1 MQHLLSKRGFT
12 LVETLV
18 VVSIVGVVGI
28 VLSSTILYFYRA
40 NTYVLQGSQAVAEAR
55 RSVSYIASNFREA
68 LYADDGA
75 YPIATASTSTLTF
88 YADVDKDGGVE
99 KVRIYRVGTS
109 LYRGVVNAVGS
120 PATYTGQAEATTTL
134 AVNLRNGTS
143 TPLFTYFNSA
153 GTELTGTVNV
163 ADIRSMNMTLMID
176 LNPSRAPDIYTLTG
190 TATLRNSQTE

>member
-1 MQHLLSKRGFT
+1 MQHPLSKSAFT

-18 VVSIVGVVGI
+18 VISIMTVVGLALASVI
-28 VLSSTILYFYRA
+28 QYFYRA
-40 NTYVLQGSQAVAEAR
+40 NTYVLEGSKAVAEAR
-55 RSVSYIASNFREA
+55 RGVSYITSNFREA

-75 YPIATASTSTLTF
+75 YPIASVGTSSLTF

-99 KVRIYRVGTS
+99 KVHIYMSGTS

-120 PATYTGQAEATTTL
+120 PASYANQAEATTTL
-134 AVNLRNGTS
+134 AMNVRNGTT
-143 TPLFTYFNSA
+143 TPLFQYFNA
-153 GTELTGTVNV
+153 EGLELTGSISP
-163 ADIRSMNMTLMID
+163 ADIRAMKMTLKID

>member
-1 MQHLLSKRGFT
+1 MQHHLSKRGFT
-12 LVETLV
+12 LIETLV
-18 VVSIVGVVGI
+18 VISIVGVVGV
-28 VLSSTILYFYRA
+28 VLASTIMYFYRA
-40 NTYVLQGSQAVAEAR
+40 NTYVLQGSQAVSEAR
-55 RSVSYIASNFREA
+55 RGVSYITSNFREA

-75 YPIATASTSTLTF
+75 YPVAVAGTSTLTF

-99 KVRIYRVGTS
+99 KVRIYSVGTN

-120 PATYTGQAEATTTL
+120 PATYTGQSEGTTTL
-134 AVNLRNGTS
+134 ALNMRNGTS
-143 TPLFTYFNSA
+143 TPLFKYFDST

-163 ADIRSMNMTLMID
+163 ADIRSMQMTLMID